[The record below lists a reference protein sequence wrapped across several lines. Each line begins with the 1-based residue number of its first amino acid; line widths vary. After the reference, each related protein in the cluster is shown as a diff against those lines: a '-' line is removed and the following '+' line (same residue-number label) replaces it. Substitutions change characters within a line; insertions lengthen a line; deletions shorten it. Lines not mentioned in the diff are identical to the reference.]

1 MTAVTSSRLRRSSY
15 EAKPLFELLE
25 MTASQQQAAYL
36 SGLWN
41 RLSGQH
47 VALGCSCTMSGMSVT
62 LEDFEHDIA
71 DYLWAESE
79 RLGQTDV
86 VAFLLAPGPI
96 ASQDQAIR
104 GILSRL
110 ENEDVI
116 DAVTD
121 WLLPRMTK
129 TIESYAKLHGPAP
142 DAPLFGGSSSWRKGY
157 RD

>member
-1 MTAVTSSRLRRSSY
+1 
-15 EAKPLFELLE
+15 LLEHIE
-25 MTASQQQAAYL
+25 MTASQKQAAYL

-41 RLSGQH
+41 RLAGQH
-47 VALGCSCTMSGMSVT
+47 VALGCSCTMTGLSVT
-62 LEDFEHDIA
+62 LEDFELDIA

-79 RLGQTDV
+79 RLGHNEV

-96 ASQDQAIR
+96 ASQEQAIR
-104 GILSRL
+104 GILQRL
-110 ENEDVI
+110 EEEEVGEVI
-116 DAVTD
+116 TD

-142 DAPLFGGSSSWRKGY
+142 EAPLFGGSSSWGKGY

>member
-1 MTAVTSSRLRRSSY
+1 VKRLP
-15 EAKPLFELLE
+15 ELFK

-41 RLSGQH
+41 RLAGQH
-47 VALGCSCTMSGMSVT
+47 ISLGCSCSMSGMSVT

-71 DYLWAESE
+71 DYLWAESD
-79 RLGQTDV
+79 RLGQMHVTEFLV
-86 VAFLLAPGPI
+86 VPGPI
-96 ASQDQAIR
+96 ATQEKAIR
-104 GILSRL
+104 SILKRL
-110 ENEDVI
+110 EEE
-116 DAVTD
+116 AVGEEVAD

-142 DAPLFGGSSSWRKGY
+142 EAPFFGGSSSWRKGY

>member
-1 MTAVTSSRLRRSSY
+1 
-15 EAKPLFELLE
+15 

-36 SGLWN
+36 NGLWN

-47 VALGCSCTMSGMSVT
+47 IALGCSCSMSGMSVT
-62 LEDFEHDIA
+62 LEDFERDIA

-79 RLGQTDV
+79 RLGQTHV
-86 VAFLLAPGPI
+86 VTFLLEPGPM
-96 ASQDQAIR
+96 STQERAIR
-104 GILSRL
+104 GILDRL
-110 ENEDVI
+110 ESEDVSDVI
-116 DAVTD
+116 TD

-142 DAPLFGGSSSWRKGY
+142 DAPLFGGSGDWRQAY

>member
-1 MTAVTSSRLRRSSY
+1 
-15 EAKPLFELLE
+15 

-36 SGLWN
+36 SNLWN
-41 RLSGQH
+41 RLAGQH
-47 VALGCSCTMSGMSVT
+47 VALGCSCTMSGLSVT
-62 LEDFEHDIA
+62 LEDFELDIA

-79 RLGQTDV
+79 RLGQTQV
-86 VAFLLAPGPI
+86 VTFLLEPGPI
-96 ASQDQAIR
+96 SLQNQAVR

-110 ENEDVI
+110 EEFEVDEAITN
-116 DAVTD
+116 

-142 DAPLFGGSSSWRKGY
+142 EAPLFGGSSSWGKGY

>member
-1 MTAVTSSRLRRSSY
+1 MTAVKSSHLRHRSY
-15 EAKPLFELLE
+15 EAKTLFELLE

-104 GILSRL
+104 GILNRL
-110 ENEDVI
+110 EDEEVI

-142 DAPLFGGSSSWRKGY
+142 EAPLFGGSSSWRKGY

>member
-1 MTAVTSSRLRRSSY
+1 ML
-15 EAKPLFELLE
+15 EHIE
-25 MTASQQQAAYL
+25 MTASQKQAAYL

-41 RLSGQH
+41 RLAGQH
-47 VALGCSCTMSGMSVT
+47 VALGCSCTMTGLSVT
-62 LEDFEHDIA
+62 LEDFELDIA

-79 RLGQTDV
+79 RLGHNEV

-96 ASQDQAIR
+96 ALQEQAIR
-104 GILSRL
+104 GILRRL
-110 ENEDVI
+110 EEEEVGEVI
-116 DAVTD
+116 TD

-142 DAPLFGGSSSWRKGY
+142 EAPLFGGSTSWGKGY